1 MAEVRAE
8 VSRILISERSQQQ
21 FVVLREV
28 TGSRVLPIA
37 IGTYEALAINR
48 FALGQVSERPLTHDL
63 IANLIESLGYSVPKI
78 VITDLKNEIFYARI
92 YLKKNSA
99 VQEID
104 ARPSDAIAIA
114 TKLRSPIYIN
124 EQVFDKVLNQESQEE
139 YKPPEFEKPEDEED
153 YGEDEP
159 KDF

>member
-1 MAEVRAE
+1 MAEVKAE

-28 TGSRVLPIA
+28 SGSRVLPIA

-48 FALGQVSERPLTHDL
+48 FALGQASERPLTHDL
-63 IANLIESLGYSVPKI
+63 VANIIEDLGFSVPKV
-78 VITDLKNEIFYARI
+78 VITDLRNEIFYARI
-92 YLKKNSA
+92 YLKRNST

-104 ARPSDAIAIA
+104 ARPSDAIAVA
-114 TKLRSPIYIN
+114 TKLKSAIYIN
-124 EQVFDKVLNQESQEE
+124 EEVFEKVSTQETQEE
-139 YKPPEFEKPEDEED
+139 YKPPEFEKGEEED
-153 YGEDEP
+153 FGGDEP